1 MWLEINTVIG
11 CSRLSFKI
19 NSISLWLL
27 VDQAHSQAHLTLRN
41 PDLLPTQSQS
51 LIFVACS
58 SPLWILF
65 TFYSILHPQY
75 GQNSSPFNGAI
86 RKALWQKG
94 QRFLI
99 AIIIRS
105 TISNAKP
112 VSAYIL
118 QSAIHEIKI
127 KKPNMMPT
135 ILQIVL
141 NNLNELMILFPPTA
155 SYFNKL
161 IS

>member
-1 MWLEINTVIG
+1 MIPCGSSPFTGSSNTKKSGFPANAIVIPNL
-11 CSRLSFKI
+11 CRILF
-19 NSISLWLL
+19 
-27 VDQAHSQAHLTLRN
+27 
-41 PDLLPTQSQS
+41 
-51 LIFVACS
+51 
-58 SPLWILF
+58 PLWILF
-65 TFYSILHPQY
+65 TIYSILHPQY

-105 TISNAKP
+105 TISNATP
-112 VSAYIL
+112 VSAHIL